1 MKKPRSLCT
10 RLGAALLTVCLLLG
24 ILPIASAASAAPR
37 TPVAADGRILYV
49 APNGSDA
56 NPGSYAEPFA
66 TLEAAMNAMNPGDL
80 LYARG
85 GLYRS
90 AGTGRGLS
98 QKKGTVDK
106 WFTVLNYPG
115 ETPVFDGEW
124 YGDATIGMLFDSCA
138 YWHIEGLEF
147 RNYTQD
153 AVYLRNGCD
162 HFEIVNMKL
171 HDVTSLVHGASAYD
185 GIVVIGSTNVLI
197 EGCEI
202 WNIGYARDLGSML
215 DHGVYVST
223 GSSNVTVRGCYFHE
237 IPSGSGVQFNHEP
250 VHDGL
255 VENNLF
261 VNTALGTVLSQCY
274 NVTVKNNTYYHNKM
288 SDVYVTER
296 AHDNTVTHNLFGPMQ
311 PHETTIS
318 SYHVYFPLL
327 NCLYNSFDHNFYYNS
342 AASNSV
348 YPAVIEN
355 WGASGCS
362 YAQKVDWSVWQ
373 NDAETDA
380 KYGDGYFEDKYDGN
394 TTETIYGLG
403 FDKNGQTGAVKYANP
418 DKGNFAL
425 ASGSDCTIAGVGMQ
439 NPTWSPVEAAT
450 DDPVYIFPNYSFEE
464 NYSEFWT
471 RHLEWGNTL
480 ARNLRFE
487 ALRRSPDRRPHC

>member
-1 MKKPRSLCT
+1 
-10 RLGAALLTVCLLLG
+10 
-24 ILPIASAASAAPR
+24 
-37 TPVAADGRILYV
+37 
-49 APNGSDA
+49 
-56 NPGSYAEPFA
+56 
-66 TLEAAMNAMNPGDL
+66 
-80 LYARG
+80 
-85 GLYRS
+85 
-90 AGTGRGLS
+90 
-98 QKKGTVDK
+98 
-106 WFTVLNYPG
+106 
-115 ETPVFDGEW
+115 
-124 YGDATIGMLFDSCA
+124 MLFDNCA

-153 AVYLRNGCD
+153 AVYLRNGCN

-274 NVTVKNNTYYHNKM
+274 NVTIQKNTYYHNKM

-296 AHDNTVTHNLFGPMQ
+296 AHDNTVAYNLFGPMQ
-311 PHETTIS
+311 PHETTIA

-327 NCLYNSFDHNFYYNS
+327 NCLYNSFDHNFYDNS

-394 TTETIYGLG
+394 TTETISGLG

-439 NPTWSPVEAAT
+439 NPTWSPVDAAT
-450 DDPVYIFPNYSFEE
+450 DGPVYIFPNYSFETD
-464 NYSEFWT
+464 YSAIWGRSQNWAGDLTHTLNETQAYAGGKSLNLNSTGANPYKCFVSTDYTIPIKPNTEYTISIKVKAADSTAETAKHISHSVSATPPGRNIT
-471 RHLEWGNTL
+471 RIHSSAMRSQ
-480 ARNLRFE
+480 ARQTAGR
-487 ALRRSPDRRPHC
+487 C